1 MKYITIINN
10 QQFEVEIQ
18 RDGSVILNGKRHEVD
33 WLELP
38 ESLYSMIKD
47 NKSIEVAID
56 DSGGTTNVLLE
67 GRLYETQVLD
77 QRAMMMLNR
86 RGGIKL
92 DSGEVHAPMPGLIVD
107 VLVNVGDTVTEGQTV
122 VILESMKMQ
131 NELKAPRSG
140 VVQTVERLKG
150 STVDKNALLLVI
162 SGGEE

>member
-1 MKYITIINN
+1 M
-10 QQFEVEIQ
+10 
-18 RDGSVILNGKRHEVD
+18 
-33 WLELP
+33 
-38 ESLYSMIKD
+38 
-47 NKSIEVAID
+47 AID

-67 GRLYETQVLD
+67 GRLYEAQVLD

-107 VLVNVGDTVTEGQTV
+107 VLVSVGDTVTEGQTV

-162 SGGEE
+162 SGSEE